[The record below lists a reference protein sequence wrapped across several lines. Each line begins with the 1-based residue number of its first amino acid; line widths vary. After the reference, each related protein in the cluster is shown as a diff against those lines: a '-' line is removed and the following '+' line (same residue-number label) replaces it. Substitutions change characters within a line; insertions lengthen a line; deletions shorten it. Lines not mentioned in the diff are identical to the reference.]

1 MLAGGHSCIYDEELG
16 YLADIRGVEFRTRET
31 VSGAASLVLAAL
43 DRLGQVQVQYRGIWV
58 DDVNPISQAVDLG
71 GCLIPGLR
79 CLSIELLSIQVSAMR
94 VLASLSWVADE

>member
-1 MLAGGHSCIYDEELG
+1 MMLAGGDSCMYDEELG

-31 VSGAASLVLAAL
+31 VSGAAKTRLAAL
-43 DRLGQVQVQYRGIWV
+43 DRLGQVQVQYRGVWV

-79 CLSIELLSIQVSAMR
+79 CLSIESLNIQASARR
-94 VLASLSWVADE
+94 VLTSLS